1 MMKKVGAVI
10 LGVVAAMWVVNCTR
24 VGSYTCTAWK
34 QLRDEASKQVSVEFE
49 IKRLKNEVAQ
59 LEPDINRNRSI
70 VAEEIVAVERLRE
83 DLDQGHAKLAKQK
96 EEIRRIVS
104 ELKSGAEKIVYNG
117 REFSADRVRERLD
130 QDVDSASRCEKAL
143 KSKERVLD
151 ARERILEANKK
162 KLQAMRDEKDKLT
175 EQIALLEAE
184 YKEVQVR
191 QTQSRVQIDDSR
203 LADIKK
209 SLDGLRSRVRVEKV
223 ELDLANNTD
232 GGEEKAKSNT
242 EVVRKAE
249 QFLQGDKEETKVAT
263 EQK

>member
-10 LGVVAAMWVVNCTR
+10 LGVVAAMWVLNCTR

-34 QLRDEASKQVSVEFE
+34 QLREEASKQVSVEFE
-49 IKRLKNEVAQ
+49 LKRLKNEVAQ
-59 LEPDINRNRSI
+59 LEPDINKNRSI
-70 VAEEIVAVERLRE
+70 VAEEIVAVEKLRE
-83 DLDQGHAKLAKQK
+83 DVDGARTKLVKQK
-96 EEIRRIVS
+96 DEMRRIVA
-104 ELKSGAEKIVYNG
+104 ELKSGTEKIVYNG

-130 QDVDSASRCEKAL
+130 QDVDSAARAEKAL
-143 KSKERVLD
+143 KSKERVLE

-162 KLQAMRDEKDKLT
+162 KLQAMREEKDKLT
-175 EQIALLEAE
+175 EQIAVLEAE

-203 LADIKK
+203 LAEIKK
-209 SLDGLRSRVRVEKV
+209 SLEGLRTRVKVEKT

-232 GGEEKAKSNT
+232 GGEEKAKTNT

-249 QFLQGDKEETKVAT
+249 QFLQGDKEETKVAA
-263 EQK
+263 EDK